1 MKKWKAK
8 LILTG
13 LRVFHQ
19 MFQKQYPT
27 YNTKKTKGNDSFSK
41 ISKYSKFCFAARRI
55 WLVQSSVDTYA
66 NVSLKGSSTDIS

>member
-27 YNTKKTKGNDSFSK
+27 YNTQKTKGNDSFSK
-41 ISKYSKFCFAARRI
+41 ISKCSKFCFAARIR
-55 WLVQSSVDTYA
+55 LVQNSVYTYA
-66 NVSLKGSSTDIS
+66 NVSLKGSATDIS